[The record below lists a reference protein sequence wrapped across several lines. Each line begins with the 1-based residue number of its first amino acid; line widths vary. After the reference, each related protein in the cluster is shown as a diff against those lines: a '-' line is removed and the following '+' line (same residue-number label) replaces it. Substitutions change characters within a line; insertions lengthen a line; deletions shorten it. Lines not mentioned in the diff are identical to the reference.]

1 MSYQL
6 VIAEKPS
13 VARSIAGV
21 IGADKKQDGYME
33 GNGYMV
39 SVSKNGAMTTCR
51 FCRSNGSTSFPMIRK
66 SSLTP
71 CVL

>member
-21 IGADKKQDGYME
+21 IGADKQTGRLH
-33 GNGYMV
+33 G
-39 SVSKNGAMTTCR
+39 GATA
-51 FCRSNGSTSFPMIRK
+51 IW
-66 SSLTP
+66 
-71 CVL
+71 

>member
-33 GNGYMV
+33 GNGYLELV
-39 SVSKNGAMTTCR
+39 YRPPCFPCR
-51 FCRSNGSTSFPMIRK
+51 RRD
-66 SSLTP
+66 L
-71 CVL
+71 

>member
-33 GNGYMV
+33 VYRPPCFP
-39 SVSKNGAMTTCR
+39 CR
-51 FCRSNGSTSFPMIRK
+51 RRD
-66 SSLTP
+66 L
-71 CVL
+71 

>member
-21 IGADKKQDGYME
+21 IGADKKQVDGIAYTALFRQ
-33 GNGYMV
+33 N
-39 SVSKNGAMTTCR
+39 
-51 FCRSNGSTSFPMIRK
+51 FCTNTNPNETRRR
-66 SSLTP
+66 
-71 CVL
+71 V